1 LEAYGGEI
9 NMEHLREGTEFR
21 KEFMYKASK
30 MLLNVGGLPE
40 DHLTFFKMYIG
51 IYEAGA
57 IDVSKVLGL

>member
-1 LEAYGGEI
+1 
-9 NMEHLREGTEFR
+9 MEHLREGTEFR
-21 KEFMYKASK
+21 KEFIYKASK